1 MDVCED
7 EPLGRVCLEAV
18 KVNAEGARLGGGED
32 LVVVVVVVVVAECA
46 ACAPS
51 LVQSKARRTM
61 YIRNLNG
68 LARKEMTL

>member
-32 LVVVVVVVVVAECA
+32 LAVVVVVVVEDDDLERCFGGGGCCMLKTGA
-46 ACAPS
+46 
-51 LVQSKARRTM
+51 
-61 YIRNLNG
+61 
-68 LARKEMTL
+68 

>member
-32 LVVVVVVVVVAECA
+32 LVVVVVEDDDLERCFGGGGCCMLKTGA
-46 ACAPS
+46 
-51 LVQSKARRTM
+51 
-61 YIRNLNG
+61 
-68 LARKEMTL
+68 